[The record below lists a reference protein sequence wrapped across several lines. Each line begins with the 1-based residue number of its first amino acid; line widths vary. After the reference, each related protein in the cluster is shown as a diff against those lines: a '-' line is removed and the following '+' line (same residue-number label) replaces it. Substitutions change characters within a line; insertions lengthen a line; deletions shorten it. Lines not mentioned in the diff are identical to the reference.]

1 MTLLDSNFLRLISII
16 AVLIIHSTHY
26 SQVQFSKNLDF
37 YSSDFFYVILNQ
49 IARFSVPVFIIL
61 SGYGLTA
68 RYSKKMDIKE
78 FYQRRFIRIGIP
90 FLFWTFIIL
99 LFQKKFYLDFDFF
112 KKLIYYLTITGV
124 DYHLYFLIIIL
135 QCYLIFPFLNQ
146 INSTAFLFLLLLL
159 QIYNY
164 SPTDLFFYLLNQKYF
179 AFYSTFLF
187 SWLFYFYFGI
197 YLCKNE
203 EKIKKYLQSKKIK
216 IAIIILLFVSM
227 FIVNFE
233 YVYKS
238 FFNPEFYLYDHF
250 HRYSVF
256 FYSVIFF
263 LFFFAIF
270 PIFSNNQKII
280 LGINNLAEVSF
291 SVYLF
296 HTWILRVLDSFIPS
310 YVGIKTLFLILLSFF
325 LFFVIKKFVNF
336 LESEYH
342 SSLIRIIKILLGY

>member
-1 MTLLDSNFLRLISII
+1 MSVQDSNFLRLISII

-49 IARFSVPVFIIL
+49 ISRFSVPVFIIL
-61 SGYGLTA
+61 SGYGLTV
-68 RYSKKMDIKE
+68 RYSEKINIHE

-90 FLFWTFIIL
+90 FLFWTFAIL
-99 LFQKKFYLDFDFF
+99 LFQQKFNLDFDFF
-112 KKLIYYLTITGV
+112 KKFIYYLTITGV

-135 QCYLIFPFLNQ
+135 QCYMIFPLLVQ
-146 INSTAFLFLLLLL
+146 INSFFVLLFLFIF

-164 SPTDLFFYLLNQKYF
+164 SPTDLFFYFFNYKYF
-179 AFYSTFLF
+179 AFHSTFLF

-197 YLCKNE
+197 YLRKNE
-203 EKIKKYLQSKKIK
+203 KKIKEFLQSKKIK
-216 IAIIILLFVSM
+216 ISISILLLISM

-233 YVYKS
+233 YFYKS
-238 FFNPEFYLYDHF
+238 FFNSEFYLFDHF

-256 FYSVIFF
+256 FYSVFFF
-263 LFFFAIF
+263 LFYFAIS
-270 PIFSNNQKII
+270 PILNYSQKII

-296 HTWILRVLDSFIPS
+296 HTWILRVLDLYIAS
-310 YVGIKTLFLILLSFF
+310 YVGIKTLFLILVSFF
-325 LFFVIKKFVNF
+325 LFFLIKKFINF
-336 LESEYH
+336 LESKINF
-342 SSLIRIIKILLGY
+342 SFIKIIKILLGI